1 MYINVYGDIDM
12 TRKAVHLREEIDIP
26 EGVSVEV
33 DNLFVKVSGP
43 KGSLQRSFDYANG
56 IIIKVEDRKVILETF
71 FADREKKALLY
82 TIASHIKN
90 MMIGVTKGWRYK
102 LKIVTSHFPVNA
114 KVLGNEILIENF
126 LGERTPRRAKIL
138 GDVKVRIEGKD
149 IVVEGID
156 LEAVAQTAANI
167 EMATR
172 VKDKDRRVFVDGVY
186 IYEKGVAI

>member
-12 TRKAVHLREEIDIP
+12 TRKAAHLREEIDIP

-33 DNLFVKVSGP
+33 DNLLVKVSGP

-90 MMIGVTKGWRYK
+90 MITGVTKGWRYK

-114 KVLGNEILIENF
+114 KVVGNEILIENF
-126 LGERTPRRAKIL
+126 LGERAPRRAKIV

-149 IVVEGID
+149 IIVEGID

>member
-1 MYINVYGDIDM
+1 MS
-12 TRKAVHLREEIDIP
+12 RKAVHLREEIDIP
-26 EGVSVEV
+26 EGVSVEIN
-33 DNLFVKVSGP
+33 NLCVKVSGP
-43 KGSLQRSFDYANG
+43 KGSLQRSFDYADG

-71 FADREKKALLY
+71 FANREKKALLY

-102 LKIVTSHFPVNA
+102 LKIVTSHFPVSA
-114 KVLGNEILIENF
+114 KVSGNEILIENF
-126 LGERTPRRAKIL
+126 LGERTPRRAKIV

-149 IVVEGID
+149 IIVEGID

-167 EMATR
+167 ERATK

-186 IYEKGVAI
+186 IYERGVAI